1 MAQDTLQAAKERF
14 QDASDAFR
22 DQRARMVEDLRF
34 SNPSDPQQWDDRA
47 RSIRENGPDGARPC
61 LTLDHTNQYVAQ
73 TVNDSR
79 QNKPAMSFL
88 PASGGARQEV
98 AEALDG
104 IARHIEYQSRAQI
117 AYDTGVEHSA
127 RVGLGWWRVVP
138 EVVNE
143 SLNYQEIRI
152 KRIHDPLSVLC
163 DPDWTEPDGADIQYG
178 FVTTQLTKAAFKRKY
193 PKAKADTW
201 TTQDIAQG
209 WAAGETL
216 RICEY
221 FDKQVTST
229 KKLKIILPDR
239 TKRLVTED
247 EFWQVA
253 DEIGTQPMLDG
264 EDEQSYHVTVKAEK
278 VMWRTMSGAEI
289 LDETEFPS
297 CHIPLVPVIGYELW
311 IEGKRYLCGMVRR
324 MMEAQ
329 RAYNYE
335 RSAWVETVALQ
346 PKAPFMAAAEAV
358 EGHEA
363 EWIRANRANQAYLP
377 WNAYDDEGR
386 QLPMPSRQGAPAIPA
401 AFAQGAQFADL
412 DIQASVGMYRESL
425 GQQSNAKSGKAIL
438 ARQREGDTA
447 NFHYIDNL
455 SRSIERTGRIVLDM
469 IVRLYDEPREARIL
483 GQDGSTKPVRI
494 DPQGDAYAIDGDQTS
509 INPSTGTYDVRVKAG
524 PSYTTLRQEAS
535 EGLNQMMQGN
545 PQMAAVVGPIWAR
558 MQDWP
563 EADKLSKALLAMSPP
578 PVQQALEDDAQQDDA
593 GKLKQQL
600 QQLEQQAQQMHQMLE
615 QASQR
620 VQELESEDKAKTL
633 EYLAK
638 AAEIET
644 REYEAE
650 TKRLQ
655 VLGGGM
661 SPEQVQAIVLKTLQ
675 EAMQREPLGGG
686 EEFEHVVQQQDGLQ
700 DEPHQPPPMPEQMD
714 EPPGPPEQQEE
725 PIEAPQGAFSLG
737 ASEPEPAE

>member
-1 MAQDTLQAAKERF
+1 MTQDTLTAAKERF
-14 QDASDAFR
+14 TDAQEAFR
-22 DQRARMVEDLRF
+22 DQRNRMIEDLRF

-79 QNKPAMSFL
+79 QNKPAMSFM
-88 PASGGARQEV
+88 PVSGGARVEV

-152 KRIHDPLSVLC
+152 KRVHDPLAVLC
-163 DPDWTEPDGADIQYG
+163 DPDWAEPDGADIQYG

-193 PKAKADTW
+193 PKAAADTW
-201 TTQDIAQG
+201 STKDIAQG

-216 RICEY
+216 RLCEY
-221 FDKQVTST
+221 FEKVS
-229 KKLKIILPDR
+229 KSEEKLKVVLPNG

-247 EFWQVA
+247 DYWQVA
-253 DEIGTQPMLDG
+253 KEIGTQPMLDG
-264 EDEQSYHVTVKAEK
+264 DVSSARVKVKYDK
-278 VMWRTMSGAEI
+278 VMWRTMSGVEV
-289 LDETEFPS
+289 LEETEFPS

-346 PKAPFMAAAEAV
+346 PKAPFLAAAEAV

-363 EWIRANRANQAYLP
+363 EWSRANRANQAYLP
-377 WNAYDDEGR
+377 WNAYDEEGR
-386 QLPMPSRQGAPAIPA
+386 QLPKPDRSSPPTIPA
-401 AFAQGAQFADL
+401 AFAQGAQFADM

-469 IVRLYDEPREARIL
+469 ITRLYDEPREARIL
-483 GQDGSTKPVRI
+483 GQDGSTKAVRI
-494 DPQGDAYAIDGDQTS
+494 DPKGDAYSVDGEETS

-545 PQMAAVVGPIWAR
+545 PQMAAVVGPVWAS

-563 EADKLSKALLAMSPP
+563 MADKLSKALLSMAPA
-578 PVQQALEDDAQQDDA
+578 PVQQALGDESQAEDAN
-593 GKLKQQL
+593 KLKQQL
-600 QQLEQQAQQMHQMLE
+600 QQLEQQAEQMHQML
-615 QASQR
+615 QMAGQKI
-620 VQELESEDKAKTL
+620 QELQSEDKKTTL
-633 EYLAK
+633 DGLAK
-638 AAEIET
+638 SAALEID
-644 REYEAE
+644 EYKAQTERMKVMAAAIP
-650 TKRLQ
+650 
-655 VLGGGM
+655 
-661 SPEQVQAIVLKTLQ
+661 PEQVAQLAAQLVMQSL
-675 EAMQREPLGGG
+675 QREPLQGG
-686 EEFEHVVQQQDGLQ
+686 EELENSTQEMAGLEDEEPYGGPMGAPPGIHEEPGEHP
-700 DEPHQPPPMPEQMD
+700 EPQEQPDQPPT
-714 EPPGPPEQQEE
+714 G
-725 PIEAPQGAFSLG
+725 GFSLP
-737 ASEPEPAE
+737 AQPAE